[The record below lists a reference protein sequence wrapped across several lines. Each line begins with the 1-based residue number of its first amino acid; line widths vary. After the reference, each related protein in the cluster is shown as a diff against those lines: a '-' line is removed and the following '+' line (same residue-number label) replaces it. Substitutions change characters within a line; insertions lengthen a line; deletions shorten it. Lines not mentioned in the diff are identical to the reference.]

1 MSEILSAIGAGLA
14 TASLLDRINLLL
26 GLIGVWLMIRRS
38 IWAFPVGLV
47 AVAVQGVL
55 FYQARFYADAVLQVF
70 FFVTLAWGWWHWV
83 AEEADAPTRPV
94 QRLTARGWTWSL
106 ALGTVATVGWA
117 LALRAW
123 TDAVMPWRDSFIAAF
138 SVIAQVLQARRN
150 LENWPCWIV
159 VNAVAI
165 SAYWR
170 ADLAY
175 TAFLYLLYLLLG
187 IAGWRAWHRAASVGS
202 APSQS

>member
-1 MSEILSAIGAGLA
+1 M
-14 TASLLDRINLLL
+14 
-26 GLIGVWLMIRRS
+26 
-38 IWAFPVGLV
+38 
-47 AVAVQGVL
+47 
-55 FYQARFYADAVLQVF
+55 
-70 FFVTLAWGWWHWV
+70 
-83 AEEADAPTRPV
+83 